1 MTSGIYNLTF
11 PIAPT
16 GLRSE
21 EGVRS
26 KSQRWRTG
34 LHPVTPTGSGKEK
47 LILVK
52 MYKKQIDMLDDRID
66 NLVYDLYDLT
76 DEEIEIVEGSL
87 G

>member
-16 GLRSE
+16 GLVG

-26 KSQRWRTG
+26 DPQRWRTG

-87 G
+87 E